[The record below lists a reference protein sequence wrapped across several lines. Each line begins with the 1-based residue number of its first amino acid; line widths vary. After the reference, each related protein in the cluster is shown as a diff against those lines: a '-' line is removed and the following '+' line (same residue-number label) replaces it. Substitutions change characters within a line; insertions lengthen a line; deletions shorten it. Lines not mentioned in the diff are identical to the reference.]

1 MVEWSP
7 PGLSGGSGN
16 NFFPSS
22 RSRQIFGSSA
32 FLPDQQKKETPGV
45 NLITEMKAINDKL
58 SFTKEFSSFVSVAYF
73 FTHGI
78 LGQVAGIVV
87 NYELLV

>member
-1 MVEWSP
+1 MTDRVKYRLQPPWIEWW
-7 PGLSGGSGN
+7 GDRVTT
-16 NFFPSS
+16 FFHLQDFSM
-22 RSRQIFGSSA
+22 
-32 FLPDQQKKETPGV
+32 
-45 NLITEMKAINDKL
+45 ITEMKAVNDKL